1 MFESVFN
8 MYISEGM
15 LTFAAYICHICR
27 QYINQVSLHMQQ
39 LFVSGTAQV
48 LLTRD
53 CQNIF

>member
-48 LLTRD
+48 LLTRY